1 MLRAGVPIA
10 TDIDAIDENNALSPI
25 LHIDKRIAG
34 IGQVEGSLVENRLI
48 PQRRYLGRA
57 ILIDIRFAGDQSRH
71 PVHRELVHL
80 PVRYLAAVNLDRADD
95 PLRIAYDLLA
105 IIDTPHVLH
114 QDVQGSVERDID
126 FHRILV
132 EATV

>member
-57 ILIDIRFAGDQSRH
+57 ILIDIRFAGGQSRH

-95 PLRIAYDLLA
+95 PLRIADDLLA

-126 FHRILV
+126 LHRILV
-132 EATV
+132 ETTV